1 MTNEELAELIQKT
14 DSKSA
19 KAELLE
25 HRQRHNERETDFINT
40 LEALIDT
47 IPKDSPKRVEYM
59 AYLEQYKKGWWHFF
73 SLPIDKLKIMWYS
86 VTRNKIKTTNPHKYV
101 DW

>member
-59 AYLEQYKKGWWHFF
+59 AYLEQYKKG
-73 SLPIDKLKIMWYS
+73 
-86 VTRNKIKTTNPHKYV
+86 
-101 DW
+101 